1 MKQHLIAISTLCT
14 VIFAGASSALEEEVE
29 CADVAL
35 EACTASFTSVPDFVI
50 PGEPLEAGTCVHGG
64 QGPGGTPPTDKL
76 EATVAPLPACE
87 DCEVIVTATWG
98 APQAGTHVSAAKT
111 EPWPHPI

>member
-1 MKQHLIAISTLCT
+1 MKRHLLAISAMCS
-14 VIFAGASSALEEEVE
+14 VIFAGASVTLAAE
-29 CADVAL
+29 CVPPGAAQ
-35 EACTASFTSVPDFVI
+35 ACTASFTSVPDFVI
-50 PGEPLEAGTCVHGG
+50 PGDPLDAGTCVHGG

-98 APQAGTHVSAAKT
+98 PPGAGTDVSAAKT
-111 EPWPHPI
+111 KPWPHQI